1 MRGFWQTNVMK
12 ESNIQ
17 FVWRTRRSLGELRD
31 EIEEERGEMFFVT
44 IGCSFGIKCHTVNV
58 KGGGERRERRDRQ
71 CGSSGDNASP

>member
-31 EIEEERGEMFFVT
+31 EIEEERGEIFFVT
-44 IGCSFGIKCHTVNV
+44 FGCSFGIKCHTVNV
-58 KGGGERRERRDRQ
+58 KGGGER
-71 CGSSGDNASP
+71 